1 MKHRKLITTSLIGA
15 GVLALAVGAAQ
26 AGPGGGWGHGMGR
39 GDCAMHGGPGPRHH
53 HGGYDMGMRGGMFHG
68 LRALDLS
75 AEQRAEIFK
84 ISQAHR
90 EAMFKHREQ
99 LRETRQ
105 ALREAALSE
114 PYDAKAVRRLADR
127 QAKIQADMLVE
138 RTETMH
144 KIAGV
149 LTPEQREEFK
159 KLQSMRGPRDFGK
172 K

>member
-26 AGPGGGWGHGMGR
+26 AGPAGGWGHGPGMGR
-39 GDCAMHGGPGPRHH
+39 GDCMMQGGHGP
-53 HGGYDMGMRGGMFHG
+53 HGHKGMRGEMFPG

-75 AEQRAEIFK
+75 AEQRTKIFEIT
-84 ISQAHR
+84 QAHR
-90 EAMFKHREQ
+90 EAVFKNREQ
-99 LRETRQ
+99 LRETRE
-105 ALREAALSE
+105 ALREAALAE
-114 PYDAKAVRRLADR
+114 PYDAKAVRRIADR

-144 KIAGV
+144 KITAV

-172 K
+172 SAR